1 MFNWRKSG
9 FGCFQKTGSQEG
21 QSLFVSLIDGTVH
34 HVDEKGHSAQVT
46 AADSPIHTLLYVEK
60 QEALVVVTE
69 GLLLALYTLTPY
81 GGAQEV
87 MKVKLSGKAGHRADM
102 ALIEGSLLVM
112 AIGEAVLR
120 FWDLERGEN
129 YVLSPEE
136 KFGFEKGENINCVS
150 YCEAKGTRHCFPV
163 GLLAAGTDKGCVA
176 MWRRVQGP
184 RSSPGSEGRDQ
195 WALQAPTELEGN
207 ITQIKWGSRKH
218 LLAVNSLSSVVVLSE
233 QALSAHFHQQAM
245 AVPVAPNT
253 LHVRFQPASPTCS
266 LRTDVHVSGVF
277 VTKEA
282 VAIWN
287 GKQVMIFEPSGAT
300 LRNAGKKV
308 PEALMGDRGPAAWAV
323 WGAVLQ
329 GGQAAPWGIL
339 WKCFWAMRS
348 CEPPRLT
355 KPGSG

>member
-1 MFNWRKSG
+1 MTDPGRWLGGWRSDSVQQAGQGAAHGVPDTHRQHHRPRLEHQWKLPRVRRQAWGPAAVEVGPERPSARHTPAEADLVQLAKAAVSGDEKALDMFNWRKSG
-9 FGCFQKTGSQEG
+9 FGGFRKTGSQEG

-34 HVDEKGHSAQVT
+34 HVDEKGHSAQVA

-69 GLLLALYTLTPY
+69 GLLLALYTLMPY

-87 MKVKLSGKAGHRADM
+87 MKVKLSGKAGHCEDM

-184 RSSPGSEGRDQ
+184 WSSPGSEGRDQ
-195 WALQAPTELEGN
+195 WALQAPMELEGN
-207 ITQIKWGSRKH
+207 ITQIK
-218 LLAVNSLSSVVVLSE
+218 VCLSGASGAFVCSPAE
-233 QALSAHFHQQAM
+233 DYIKMTTINIFK
-245 AVPVAPNT
+245 VPVG
-253 LHVRFQPASPTCS
+253 F
-266 LRTDVHVSGVF
+266 
-277 VTKEA
+277 
-282 VAIWN
+282 
-287 GKQVMIFEPSGAT
+287 
-300 LRNAGKKV
+300 
-308 PEALMGDRGPAAWAV
+308 
-323 WGAVLQ
+323 
-329 GGQAAPWGIL
+329 
-339 WKCFWAMRS
+339 S
-348 CEPPRLT
+348 CR
-355 KPGSG
+355 